1 MHRCKVFFPIPI
13 PLFMNALSNTYWINS
28 FLSGE
33 TLFHQY
39 FIRKMLLRKI
49 IRLIWIVLTFLSH
62 KTNFTPTKK
71 PPKHAIN
78 KCRMTLTFKHFTQ
91 NTPIQFKMAISDFN
105 LNEYRYIVNII
116 CVYKNSRTIGPTSWE
131 WMIEELYRSWTNP
144 AFTPLT
150 LKVVWTQ
157 LFTPWTDYES
167 SIINTC

>member
-13 PLFMNALSNTYWINS
+13 PLFMNALSITYWINS

-131 WMIEELYRSWTNP
+131 WMIEELSVYCNIVAELILHSHLLLSKLSELNYLHHERIMN
-144 AFTPLT
+144 L
-150 LKVVWTQ
+150 Q
-157 LFTPWTDYES
+157 
-167 SIINTC
+167 

>member
-1 MHRCKVFFPIPI
+1 MHRCKGFFPIRI
-13 PLFMNALSNTYWINS
+13 PLFMNALSITYWINS

-131 WMIEELYRSWTNP
+131 WMIEELSVYCNIVAELILHSHLLLSKFSELNYFHHERIMN
-144 AFTPLT
+144 L
-150 LKVVWTQ
+150 Q
-157 LFTPWTDYES
+157 
-167 SIINTC
+167 

>member
-1 MHRCKVFFPIPI
+1 MHC
-13 PLFMNALSNTYWINS
+13 
-28 FLSGE
+28 
-33 TLFHQY
+33 
-39 FIRKMLLRKI
+39 LLH
-49 IRLIWIVLTFLSH
+49 IRLILFSLEKRSFINISLEKCSSEKSLDWFGLYWHFYH
-62 KTNFTPTKK
+62 MKPTSLPQKK

-150 LKVVWTQ
+150 LKVLWTQ
-157 LFTPWTDYES
+157 LFPPWTDYES

>member
-1 MHRCKVFFPIPI
+1 MHCLLHIGLI
-13 PLFMNALSNTYWINS
+13 LFSL
-28 FLSGE
+28 E
-33 TLFHQY
+33 KRY
-39 FIRKMLLRKI
+39 FINISLEKCSSEKSLDWFGLYWHFYHIKPI
-49 IRLIWIVLTFLSH
+49 SLPQ
-62 KTNFTPTKK
+62 KN

-150 LKVVWTQ
+150 LKVLWTQ
-157 LFTPWTDYES
+157 LFPPWTDYES

>member
-1 MHRCKVFFPIPI
+1 
-13 PLFMNALSNTYWINS
+13 MNALSITYWINS

-71 PPKHAIN
+71 TPKHAIN

-131 WMIEELYRSWTNP
+131 WMIEELSVYCNIVAELILHSHLLLSKFSELNYFHHERIMN
-144 AFTPLT
+144 L
-150 LKVVWTQ
+150 Q
-157 LFTPWTDYES
+157 
-167 SIINTC
+167 

>member
-1 MHRCKVFFPIPI
+1 MRC
-13 PLFMNALSNTYWINS
+13 
-28 FLSGE
+28 
-33 TLFHQY
+33 
-39 FIRKMLLRKI
+39 LLH
-49 IRLIWIVLTFLSH
+49 IRLILFSLEKRSFINISLEKCSSEKSLDWFGLYWHFYH
-62 KTNFTPTKK
+62 MKPTSLPQKN

-78 KCRMTLTFKHFTQ
+78 KCRMTLTFKHFRQ

-150 LKVVWTQ
+150 LKVLWTQ
-157 LFTPWTDYES
+157 LFPPWTDYES